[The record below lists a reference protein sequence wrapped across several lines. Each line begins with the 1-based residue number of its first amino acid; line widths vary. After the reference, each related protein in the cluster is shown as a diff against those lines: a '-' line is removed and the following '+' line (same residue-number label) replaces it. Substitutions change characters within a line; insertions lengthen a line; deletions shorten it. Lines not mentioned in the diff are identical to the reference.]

1 MRQNVGAFAL
11 VTKASEHLQHA
22 VLTEQFLRELICSVL
37 SHARGQA
44 GEPSSNSDDKIARN
58 NDEVEEQS
66 HKWNFVNLII
76 ELQGEQERPDKCGP
90 NSNVY
95 CIPMAQMTNLM
106 GNESSKFFQS
116 FVSKLG
122 VVKSALIERN
132 SVTAKGTGIVVG
144 LVNHT
149 PDDTWQLDTFGISN
163 VLQVRKCCFDLMQF
177 VLGRTTSTKLNVIEE
192 LDQARHAQD
201 QPEQEHLN
209 SYNQKGRFFGD
220 LKRQIS
226 KRVDGP
232 SNRHGDPEQSNMGCS
247 SNDAPGNKPV
257 QIDSYMSEKIAHLIS
272 PLLDLFYSNLRL
284 RSMKLVLVPHLF
296 TSSFKT
302 VNSISN
308 LLIINNL
315 GWIKW

>member
-22 VLTEQFLRELICSVL
+22 VLTEQFLRELICPIL
-37 SHARGQA
+37 AHARGQA
-44 GEPSSNSDDKIARN
+44 GEPSSNSDDKIAGN

-66 HKWNFVNLII
+66 HKWNPVNQIV
-76 ELQGEQERPDKCGP
+76 ELQGEQERPDKSGP
-90 NSNVY
+90 NSNVHR
-95 CIPMAQMTNLM
+95 IPMAQMTDLM

-122 VVKSALIERN
+122 VVKSTLIERN
-132 SVTAKGTGIVVG
+132 SVTAKGAGVVVG

-149 PDDTWQLDTFGISN
+149 PDDTRQFDAFGVSN
-163 VLQVRKCCFDLMQF
+163 ALQVCKCCFDLMQF
-177 VLGRTTSTKLNVIEE
+177 ILRGTTSTKLNVIEE

-232 SNRHGDPEQSNMGCS
+232 SNWHSNPEQCYVRCS
-247 SNDAPGNKPV
+247 CDNAPRNKPV

-272 PLLDLFYSNLRL
+272 SLLDLFYNNPRL
-284 RSMKLVLVPHLF
+284 RSMKLMQVLCLF
-296 TSSFKT
+296 TSSFSV
-302 VNSISN
+302 VNSIPE
-308 LLIINNL
+308 
-315 GWIKW
+315 